1 MPYQVSSAGL
11 LPFATLTGTSP
22 GSIFNLGQIFTTDT
36 FKIVVSWTGVD
47 PMDVVLNK
55 YTDTYA
61 ILPPVTGQGSSGPK
75 SVIIERPANVDAI
88 LYVEV
93 SSPGFG

>member
-1 MPYQVSSAGL
+1 
-11 LPFATLTGTSP
+11 
-22 GSIFNLGQIFTTDT
+22 
-36 FKIVVSWTGVD
+36 
-47 PMDVVLNK
+47 MDVVLNK